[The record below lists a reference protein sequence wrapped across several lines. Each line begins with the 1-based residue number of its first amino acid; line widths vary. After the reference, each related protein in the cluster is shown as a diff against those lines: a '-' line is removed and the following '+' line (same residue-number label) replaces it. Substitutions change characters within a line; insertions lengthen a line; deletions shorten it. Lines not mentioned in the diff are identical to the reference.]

1 MHQVTRGCHR
11 GPATPSRTVRDP
23 EQATLKV
30 PLSLCVSAPHVP
42 WGLREERER
51 KPKGAEWL
59 VHTHELASGM
69 VPRGSAPVCP
79 LLLWRG
85 SRPAVISTLAKPPSV
100 AIREY
105 PAVAFR
111 ETRRAMASS
120 GPFQIKS
127 EANPSSNSNLA
138 RTEDWSQL
146 PP

>member
-1 MHQVTRGCHR
+1 MHTC
-11 GPATPSRTVRDP
+11 
-23 EQATLKV
+23 
-30 PLSLCVSAPHVP
+30 
-42 WGLREERER
+42 
-51 KPKGAEWL
+51 
-59 VHTHELASGM
+59 ELASGT

-79 LLLWRG
+79 LLLWRV
-85 SRPAVISTLAKPPSV
+85 SKPAAINSCLSAKPPSV

-127 EANPSSNSNLA
+127 EANPSSNSNLV
-138 RTEDWSQL
+138 RTEDRSQL